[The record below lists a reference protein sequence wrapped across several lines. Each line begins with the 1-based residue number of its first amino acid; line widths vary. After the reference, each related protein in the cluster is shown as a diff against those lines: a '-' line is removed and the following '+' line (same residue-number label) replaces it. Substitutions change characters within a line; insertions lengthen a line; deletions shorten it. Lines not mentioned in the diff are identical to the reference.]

1 MIKFMRDKD
10 GNLYS
15 VKDGKVTGR
24 ILTNGDG
31 QQKQPETGR
40 PETKKRRS

>member
-15 VKDGKVTGR
+15 VKDGQVTGL
-24 ILTNGDG
+24 ITSTGENDKA
-31 QQKQPETGR
+31 QHPE
-40 PETKKRRS
+40 EKKERRS

>member
-15 VKDGKVTGR
+15 VKDGQVTGR
-24 ILTNGDG
+24 IASFGDAETD
-31 QQKQPETGR
+31 KHPE
-40 PETKKRRS
+40 EKKEKRQG